1 MEYDRIEQDTIYRN
15 ACENLKK
22 IANAIKAI
30 RIKYYPN
37 FSQISVEDQKVYD
50 ELQSKMTQISS
61 EHGLDKLKIELITE
75 INKKYER
82 QNEGESDNQTGKSE
96 DDILMACYGAIDAEA
111 TALAH
116 GRLGKARNCQKVLEE
131 YMAIP
136 LDGKVM
142 ERIIQYK
149 REKFAEISQTKDNIQ
164 TQNTSWISMLRGF
177 NEKTSI
183 SKKQEVIQ
191 EFGELRN
198 KEQTNSIEIE
208 EQEELVY

>member
-1 MEYDRIEQDTIYRN
+1 M
-15 ACENLKK
+15 
-22 IANAIKAI
+22 
-30 RIKYYPN
+30 
-37 FSQISVEDQKVYD
+37 
-50 ELQSKMTQISS
+50 
-61 EHGLDKLKIELITE
+61 
-75 INKKYER
+75 
-82 QNEGESDNQTGKSE
+82 
-96 DDILMACYGAIDAEA
+96 
-111 TALAH
+111 
-116 GRLGKARNCQKVLEE
+116 GR
-131 YMAIP
+131 P

>member
-1 MEYDRIEQDTIYRN
+1 MEYDRSEQDTIYRN

-22 IANAIKAI
+22 IASAIKAI

-37 FSQISVEDQKVYD
+37 FSQISLEDQKVYN
-50 ELQSKMTQISS
+50 ELQNKMTQISS
-61 EHGLDKLKIELITE
+61 EHGLDKLKVELITE

-82 QNEGESDNQTGKSE
+82 QNEDESNNRAGKSE

-111 TALAH
+111 TALSH
-116 GRLGKARNCQKVLEE
+116 GRLGKARSCQKVLEG
-131 YMAIP
+131 YMAAQ
-136 LDGKVM
+136 LEEKVM

-149 REKFAEISQTKDNIQ
+149 REKFAEISKTKDNIQ
-164 TQNTSWISMLRGF
+164 TQNELWINMLRGF
-177 NEKTSI
+177 NEKTSA

-191 EFGELRN
+191 EFGDLKNR
-198 KEQTNSIEIE
+198 EQSNGIEIE